1 MIDWGEKKKLVVFV
15 KILTGQLKVLAVYL
29 ITAVCNCP

>member
-1 MIDWGEKKKLVVFV
+1 MINWGETKIGVFLKK
-15 KILTGQLKVLAVYL
+15 LTGQLKVLAVYL